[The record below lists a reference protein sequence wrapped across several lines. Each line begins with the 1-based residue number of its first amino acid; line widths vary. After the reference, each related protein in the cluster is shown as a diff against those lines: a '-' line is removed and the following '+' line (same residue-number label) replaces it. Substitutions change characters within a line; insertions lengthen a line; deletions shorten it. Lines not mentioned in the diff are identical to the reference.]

1 MLVIQAAVALPLVLW
16 LIFRLTLPAGPYNM
30 DPCGKGTFFPHLIF
44 YSVFAYAQVLAG
56 IYGATWSYSFVANFW
71 PSAMFLFAAI
81 YAFLFAGV
89 LAFFYEG
96 YMASNYPPGRVG
108 ASNYTVTKYSL
119 VLALGF
125 SSITLLIGAA
135 LWTAT
140 ELGR

>member
-1 MLVIQAAVALPLVLW
+1 MYLIQAAVALPLILW
-16 LIFRLTLPAGPYNM
+16 LIFRLALPPGPYNM

-96 YMASNYPPGRVG
+96 YMHGISTPPGK
-108 ASNYTVTKYSL
+108 SNYTVTKYSL

-140 ELGR
+140 ELGK